1 MINPEIIRNL
11 SNIPSMKISFEN
23 MQPLTKLNF
32 ESKLNLL
39 VGLVQGLSEVDSFHD
54 LVAKKS

>member
-1 MINPEIIRNL
+1 
-11 SNIPSMKISFEN
+11 MKISFEN